1 MVRMVLN
8 RAKMPQPY
16 STDLREKLYAQLDSG
31 MSITNASKI
40 FRINRQTIYNWVSI
54 KEETGKLE
62 AKSGYQKGH
71 SHKIKNLEQLENFIR
86 ENPDKTLK
94 ELSELWPEK
103 ISGWTIGRWIKR
115 LGYTYKKNLFSYQKR

>member
-1 MVRMVLN
+1 MVLN
-8 RAKMPQPY
+8 EQKMPKPY
-16 STDLREKLYAQLDSG
+16 SIDLREKLFTQLDSG
-31 MSITNASKI
+31 MSITQASKI

-71 SHKIKNLEQLENFIR
+71 SHKINDLKQLEQFFL

-94 ELSELWPEK
+94 ELSGLWPEK
-103 ISGWTIGRWIKR
+103 ISGWTLGRWIKR
-115 LGYTYKKNLFSYQKR
+115 LGYTYKKKLFSSQKK

>member
-1 MVRMVLN
+1 MVLN
-8 RAKMPQPY
+8 EQKMPKPY
-16 STDLREKLYAQLDSG
+16 SIDLREKLFAQLDSG
-31 MSITNASKI
+31 MSIIQASKI

-71 SHKIKNLEQLENFIR
+71 SHKINDLKQLEQFFV

-94 ELSELWPEK
+94 ELSRLWPEK
-103 ISGWTIGRWIKR
+103 ISGWTLGRWIRR
-115 LGYTYKKNLFSYQKR
+115 LGYTYKKNLFSYQKK

>member
-1 MVRMVLN
+1 MVLN
-8 RAKMPQPY
+8 REKMPKPY
-16 STDLREKLYAQLDSG
+16 STDLREKLFAQLDSG
-31 MSITNASKI
+31 MSITKASKI

-71 SHKIKNLEQLENFIR
+71 SHKIKDLELLEKFLL

-94 ELSELWPEK
+94 QLSLLWPEK
-103 ISGWTIGRWIKR
+103 VSGWTLGRWIKK
-115 LGYTYKKNLFSYQKR
+115 LGYTYKKNLFSYQKE